1 MSGVADVQARMAVI
15 STRLDGLAMRRAT
28 IDPMALAAFEAQLAG
43 AAAGRST
50 GTTGAPLTAAGTA
63 GAATSTTAT
72 STTSTAPA
80 TGGPTGGDVVSAARR
95 YLGVPY
101 RWGGTDPATGLDCSG
116 LVQRVFADL
125 GVDVPRT
132 VADQRH
138 AGTAIASMA
147 DAKPGDLL
155 VFDSARSPSG
165 RHIGIYVGDGQMIAA
180 PRTGEVVG
188 IMKVWDDVAGI
199 RRVIPDGPAATPGA
213 ESTRTAGAVP
223 AAARPAWAAGGG
235 DLATVF
241 ADATSRYQLPPGL
254 LQAVAQKESG
264 MRTDAVSPAGARGL
278 MQLMPGTAAELG
290 VDPMVP
296 AQAVDG
302 AARYLRAQLDA
313 FGRVDLALAAYNAG
327 PGAVRRHR
335 GIPPYAETQNYVAAV
350 TAAMQEGRAA

>member
-1 MSGVADVQARMAVI
+1 MSAVADVQARMAAI
-15 STRLDGLAMRRAT
+15 STRLDGLSMRRAP
-28 IDPMALAAFEAQLAG
+28 IDPMALAAFESQLAG

-50 GTTGAPLTAAGTA
+50 APTGSPAPPAVG
-63 GAATSTTAT
+63 TAT
-72 STTSTAPA
+72 STAPGS
-80 TGGPTGGDVVSAARR
+80 GGPTGGDVVAAARR

-132 VADQRH
+132 VADQRN
-138 AGTAIASMA
+138 AGTAVASMA

-180 PRTGEVVG
+180 PRAGEDVG
-188 IMKVWDDVAGI
+188 VMKVWDGVAGI
-199 RRVIPDGPAATPGA
+199 RRVIPEGPGAATSGA
-213 ESTRTAGAVP
+213 VPAGTAGAVA
-223 AAARPAWAAGGG
+223 AAARPAWATGGS

-241 ADATSRYQLPPGL
+241 ADATSRYRLPPGL

-278 MQLMPGTAAELG
+278 MQLMPGTARELG

-327 PGAVRRHR
+327 PGAVRRHG

-350 TAAMQEGRAA
+350 MAALQEGRAA